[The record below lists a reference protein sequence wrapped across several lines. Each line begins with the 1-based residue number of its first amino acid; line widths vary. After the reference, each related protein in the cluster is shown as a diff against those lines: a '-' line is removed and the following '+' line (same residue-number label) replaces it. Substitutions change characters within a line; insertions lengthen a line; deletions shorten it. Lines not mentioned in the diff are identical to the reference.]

1 MASSPVFRNV
11 RAAVLAW
18 HLAID
23 NLTVVH
29 GGCFSRAPQASS
41 SHQMF
46 GMLLGGAL
54 QRLLGRERL
63 TSTIAPIQ

>member
-29 GGCFSRAPQASS
+29 GGCFSRAP
-41 SHQMF
+41 HQMF

-54 QRLLGRERL
+54 QRLLGRE
-63 TSTIAPIQ
+63 INKVV